1 MKINLNFYFYTSL
14 WCLKEV
20 WKSKFKLIFSYRSGS
35 RWEGLKVSILPG
47 LWNFVAS
54 PLKYIV
60 LGLIIS
66 TKEKKIPLW
75 KSTFSLF
82 AVANNYS
89 FNLLSFLIHFSHVP
103 FYTSWKRWKHQK
115 TRGFLRYNGFILIH
129 WDIMDLSISY
139 HWSISIPLEN
149 IKNREK
155 NRGFL
160 TLSGDTEK
168 RPVVLNGL
176 IH

>member
-1 MKINLNFYFYTSL
+1 MGRIKSEYFTWFVKLCSFSTQIYSSWVDHLYKRKKNSSLKINFFSISYADFY
-14 WCLKEV
+14 
-20 WKSKFKLIFSYRSGS
+20 
-35 RWEGLKVSILPG
+35 
-47 LWNFVAS
+47 
-54 PLKYIV
+54 
-60 LGLIIS
+60 
-66 TKEKKIPLW
+66 
-75 KSTFSLF
+75 F

-160 TLSGDTEK
+160 TLSGGTEK
-168 RPVVLNGL
+168 DQWY
-176 IH
+176 